1 MVVDDP
7 SVYVAASLTREG
19 GPAFPGWMHAGEECF
34 SAPVRLQYY
43 PALERWPSV
52 GAQKFDMNRSDHS
65 K

>member
-7 SVYVAASLTREG
+7 SVYVAASLTRE
-19 GPAFPGWMHAGEECF
+19 ECF
-34 SAPVRLQYY
+34 SAPVRLQYD
-43 PALERWPSV
+43 PALWRWPSV